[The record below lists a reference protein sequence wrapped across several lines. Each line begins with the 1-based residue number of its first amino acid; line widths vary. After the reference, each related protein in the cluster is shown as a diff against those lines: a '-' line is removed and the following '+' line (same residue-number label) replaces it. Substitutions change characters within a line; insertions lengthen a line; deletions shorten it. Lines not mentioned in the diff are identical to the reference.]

1 MDQEI
6 NNFKVIEKNLDYFIE
21 KHGEIYDAYTNYG
34 NLVHEKGGPLDEKT
48 RWLIKVALSTEC
60 QNEFS
65 LRTHI
70 LKALKGGCTRDEI
83 EHSILLVAPTAGFPK
98 TMRGLLIAREV
109 LKGEK

>member
-6 NNFKVIEKNLDYFIE
+6 NNYKVIEKNLDYLKE
-21 KHGEIYDAYTNYG
+21 NYGEIYNAYENYG
-34 NLVHEKGGPLDEKT
+34 RLVHEKGGPLDEKT

-70 LKALKGGCTRDEI
+70 QKALKGGCTREEI
-83 EHSILLVAPTAGFPK
+83 QHAILLVAPTAGFPK
-98 TMRGLLIAREV
+98 AMRGLLIAREV